1 MYAVEVGEDVEVGDV
16 DEVEVGDVDVEEEGQ
31 IRLTT
36 HLFLPIIAVVAVLQ
50 VWTVVYHL

>member
-50 VWTVVYHL
+50 V

>member
-1 MYAVEVGEDVEVGDV
+1 MYAVEVGEDVEA
-16 DEVEVGDVDVEEEGQ
+16 VEVEEEGQ

-50 VWTVVYHL
+50 V